1 MNDVHREE
9 GATPVEPAAAASVGE
24 ILRRA
29 REARGETLGDVAYA
43 LKLTSR
49 QVEAMEAERF
59 DLLPGPAFVRGF
71 LRNYARYLGID
82 PAALLAGLAKNA
94 AAMPVELAPVSNA
107 EGVMPSGRA
116 ARSARLPAALVAGGL
131 LAVVVAGWFFDWF
144 QMPDADTTTVE
155 LTPSEGEATPLPVP
169 LEPPSPVAGPAVA
182 PQASS
187 PAAVAADG
195 VAANDVPPQAP
206 AAAAS
211 PGVAPASIP
220 GGSAA
225 TTVPA
230 ELPGVEHLV
239 FRFAGESWVEVRD
252 ATGAIIFSGI
262 NAAGSTRTIQG
273 KPPFGLVVGNAHK
286 VTTEFRGQPLDLV
299 PHIRVGVAKLTVK

>member
-1 MNDVHREE
+1 MT
-9 GATPVEPAAAASVGE
+9 AVEPAAAASVGE

-29 REARGETLGDVAYA
+29 REARRETVGDVAYA
-43 LKLTSR
+43 LKLTTR

-71 LRNYARYLGID
+71 LRNYGRYLGLD

-94 AAMPVELAPVSNA
+94 AAMPVELAPLSNA

-116 ARSARLPAALVAGGL
+116 ARSARLPAALVAGAL
-131 LAVVVAGWFFDWF
+131 LTVVVAGWFFDWF
-144 QMPDADTTTVE
+144 QMPDTDSATVE
-155 LTPSEGEATPLPVP
+155 LAPSEGEATPLPVP
-169 LEPPSPVAGPAVA
+169 LEPPSPAEPDVA
-182 PQASS
+182 PQLSS
-187 PAAVAADG
+187 PAAVAPDG
-195 VAANDVPPQAP
+195 GAANDVPPQAP
-206 AAAAS
+206 AAAPLPEA
-211 PGVAPASIP
+211 APAPIAED
-220 GGSAA
+220 SAT

-230 ELPGVEHLV
+230 GLPGVEHLV
-239 FRFAGESWVEVRD
+239 FRFAGDSWVEVRD
-252 ATGAIIFSGI
+252 ATGKVIFSGL

-273 KPPFGLVVGNAHK
+273 QPPFGLVVGNAQK

>member
-9 GATPVEPAAAASVGE
+9 GMTAVEPAAAASVGE

-29 REARGETLGDVAYA
+29 REARRETVGDVAYA
-43 LKLTSR
+43 LKLTTR

-71 LRNYARYLGID
+71 LRNYGRYLGLD

-94 AAMPVELAPVSNA
+94 AAMPVELAPLSNA

-116 ARSARLPAALVAGGL
+116 ARSARLPAALVAGAL
-131 LAVVVAGWFFDWF
+131 LTVVVAGWFFDWF
-144 QMPDADTTTVE
+144 QMPDTDSATVE
-155 LTPSEGEATPLPVP
+155 LAPSEGEATPLPVP
-169 LEPPSPVAGPAVA
+169 LEPPSPAEPDVA
-182 PQASS
+182 PQLSS
-187 PAAVAADG
+187 PAAVAPDG
-195 VAANDVPPQAP
+195 GAANDVPPQAP
-206 AAAAS
+206 AAAPLPEA
-211 PGVAPASIP
+211 APAPIAED
-220 GGSAA
+220 SAT

-230 ELPGVEHLV
+230 GLPGVEHLV
-239 FRFAGESWVEVRD
+239 FRFAGDSWVEVRD
-252 ATGAIIFSGI
+252 ATGKVIFSGL

-273 KPPFGLVVGNAHK
+273 QPPFGLVVGNAQK

>member
-9 GATPVEPAAAASVGE
+9 GMTAVEPAAAASVGE

-29 REARGETLGDVAYA
+29 REARRETVGDVAYA
-43 LKLTSR
+43 LKLTTR

-71 LRNYARYLGID
+71 LRNYGRYLGLD
-82 PAALLAGLAKNA
+82 PAALLAGVTKNA
-94 AAMPVELAPVSNA
+94 AAMPVELAPLSNA

-116 ARSARLPAALVAGGL
+116 ARSARLPAALVAGAL
-131 LAVVVAGWFFDWF
+131 LTVVVAGWFFDWF
-144 QMPDADTTTVE
+144 QMPDADIATVE
-155 LTPSEGEATPLPVP
+155 LAPPEGEATPLPVP
-169 LEPPSPVAGPAVA
+169 LEPPSTAEPDMS
-182 PQASS
+182 PQLSS
-187 PAAVAADG
+187 PAAVAPDG
-195 VAANDVPPQAP
+195 GAANDVPPQAP
-206 AAAAS
+206 AAAPLPDA
-211 PGVAPASIP
+211 APASIAED
-220 GGSAA
+220 SAA

-230 ELPGVEHLV
+230 GLPGVEHLV

-252 ATGAIIFSGI
+252 ATGTIIFSGL

-273 KPPFGLVVGNAHK
+273 QPPFRLVVGNAQK

>member
-1 MNDVHREE
+1 VNDVHREE
-9 GATPVEPAAAASVGE
+9 GMTAVEPAAAASVGE

-29 REARGETLGDVAYA
+29 REARRETVGDVAYA
-43 LKLTSR
+43 LKLTTR

-71 LRNYARYLGID
+71 LRNYGRYLGLD

-94 AAMPVELAPVSNA
+94 AAMPVELAPLSNA

-116 ARSARLPAALVAGGL
+116 ARSARLPAALVAGAL
-131 LAVVVAGWFFDWF
+131 LTVVVAGWFFDWF
-144 QMPDADTTTVE
+144 QMPDTDSATVE
-155 LTPSEGEATPLPVP
+155 LAPSEGEATPLPVP
-169 LEPPSPVAGPAVA
+169 LEPPSPAEPDVA
-182 PQASS
+182 PQLSS
-187 PAAVAADG
+187 PAAVAPDG
-195 VAANDVPPQAP
+195 GAANDVPPQAP
-206 AAAAS
+206 AAAPLPEA
-211 PGVAPASIP
+211 APAPIAED
-220 GGSAA
+220 SAT

-230 ELPGVEHLV
+230 GLPGVEHLV
-239 FRFAGESWVEVRD
+239 FRFAGDSWVEVRD
-252 ATGAIIFSGI
+252 ATGKVIFSGL

-273 KPPFGLVVGNAHK
+273 QPPFGLVVGNAQK